1 MRAGTCS
8 RDKQSCEV
16 KKLSKVCEEGIMV
29 FKDDKRYRS
38 GKLAMC
44 KERLYSCRSA
54 EINRW
59 CMDNMR

>member
-1 MRAGTCS
+1 M
-8 RDKQSCEV
+8 

-54 EINRW
+54 EINMW